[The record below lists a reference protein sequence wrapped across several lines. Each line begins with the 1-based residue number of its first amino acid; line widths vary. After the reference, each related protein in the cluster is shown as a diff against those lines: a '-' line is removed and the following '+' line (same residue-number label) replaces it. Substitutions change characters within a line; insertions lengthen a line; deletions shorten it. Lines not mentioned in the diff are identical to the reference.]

1 MTLECHFATLF
12 LTTFCRMT
20 ADSCHVYIFL
30 SRNLSKNLTIGNIVK
45 FKASRLKCR
54 KAIDT
59 GTGNWHAVDRPRP
72 KRLHDFIQCL
82 KVDFF
87 YEYV

>member
-59 GTGNWHAVDRPRP
+59 GTGNWHVPSIDPDP
-72 KRLHDFIQCL
+72 KDCMTLYN
-82 KVDFF
+82 V
-87 YEYV
+87 